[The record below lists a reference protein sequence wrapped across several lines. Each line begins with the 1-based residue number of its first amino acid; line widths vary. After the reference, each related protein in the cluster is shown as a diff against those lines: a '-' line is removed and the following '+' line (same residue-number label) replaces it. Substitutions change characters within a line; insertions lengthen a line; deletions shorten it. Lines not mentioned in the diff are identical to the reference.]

1 MEYIW
6 CITRMAVNKVESDTT
21 QTIDIKKLVTSEINS
36 LFSDNQYGFDVFVL
50 MKKTNNLK
58 RFQLEDRKNGIKIK
72 IQNLIVKSI
81 QDKFLSEG
89 VIFDDVSNSSDKNN
103 NTI

>member
-1 MEYIW
+1 
-6 CITRMAVNKVESDTT
+6 MAVNKMESDTT

-36 LFSDNQYGFDVFVL
+36 LFCDNQYGFDVFVL
-50 MKKTNNLK
+50 MKKSNNLK

-81 QDKFLSEG
+81 QDKFLAK
-89 VIFDDVSNSSDKNN
+89 V
-103 NTI
+103 